1 MAIWFERMDN
11 GLMEWTVRTRDEL
24 LTLYATQPE
33 STADA
38 VIALQSAYFAIAQRL
53 PDLERQVH
61 QTSQNSHQPGSYALS
76 VITN

>member
-1 MAIWFERMDN
+1 MAIWVERMGN

-38 VIALQSAYFAIAQRL
+38 VIALQSAYFTMAQRL
-53 PDLERQVH
+53 HSSFDQSISLRNYSGGRQTGTKGW
-61 QTSQNSHQPGSYALS
+61 QLA
-76 VITN
+76 